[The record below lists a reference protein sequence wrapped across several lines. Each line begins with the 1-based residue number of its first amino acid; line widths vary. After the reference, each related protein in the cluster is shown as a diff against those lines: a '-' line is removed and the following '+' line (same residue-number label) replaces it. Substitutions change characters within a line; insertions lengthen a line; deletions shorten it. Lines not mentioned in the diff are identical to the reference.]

1 MGAYKV
7 MFHLLREHKAKYLV
21 GTFLLGLTGPLSN
34 IVVANLSIEIFDKA
48 VYDASLVLPI
58 VFQFLLLTGLLAI
71 LTPLGKYLV
80 DMAALNTTARLRET
94 VLNKLIQLDQT
105 EFAQSHT
112 GDYISRGTNDIQVTE
127 ALYKEQLQ
135 QVCGILFNGIG
146 CAVAMLLLDWR
157 FSLGLIAYQ
166 LLMVFLVSR
175 FAKPLKKASNALQET
190 LAKVT
195 EKTSDIIGGYQV
207 IRLFNSGAHIVERF
221 KSYND
226 QSRQEAEKRVRIS
239 AVYQGVNI
247 FSWTSSFLGFIIV
260 SGWFMSQGYVSL
272 GTILALVQLQN
283 GVSQLFLSLGT
294 YYNELQSSL
303 AGLDRINDL
312 LAKQE
317 EPEYYPLAV
326 EDCYDEAA
334 LTLSNVGF
342 SYDGSI
348 EVIKNLDVSI
358 AKGETVAIVGPSG
371 GGKST
376 FFKLLLGFNF
386 PQTGCI
392 SMMGKPASEYTLKQ
406 IRELFALVPQEPY
419 LFSGTIRENIAH
431 GSLIA
436 SDEQIIMAAKQA
448 NAHEFIER
456 LPEGYETLVG
466 ERGVF
471 LSGGEKQRIAI
482 ARAIIRDAD
491 ILLLDEATSAL
502 DNESE
507 ALVQEALDDLLQK
520 RTSIVIAH
528 RLSTV
533 ENADRI
539 LVMDQGNIVEE
550 GTHESLLSQAGL
562 YARLHY
568 MQFREEKGP
577 LAV

>member
-1 MGAYKV
+1 MGKYKV
-7 MFHLLREHKAKYLV
+7 MFHLLKEHKLKYLA
-21 GTFLLGLTGPLSN
+21 GIFLLGLTGPLSN
-34 IVVANLSIEIFDKA
+34 IVVASLSMDIFDRA
-48 VYDASLVLPI
+48 VYDASFIFPTVI
-58 VFQFLLLTGLLAI
+58 KFLLLTAVLAI
-71 LTPLGKYLV
+71 ITPLGKYLV
-80 DMAALNTTARLRET
+80 DMAALHTTARLREA
-94 VLNKLIQLDQT
+94 VLNKLIKLDQT
-105 EFAQSHT
+105 ELLQSHT

-127 ALYKEQLQ
+127 SLYKEQLQ
-135 QVCGILFNGIG
+135 QVSGILFNGIG

-175 FAKPLKKASNALQET
+175 FAKPLKKASDALQEI

-207 IRLFNSGAHIVERF
+207 VRLFNSGAYIVERF
-221 KSYND
+221 REYND
-226 QSRQEAEKRVRIS
+226 KSRLEAERRVRIN
-239 AVYQGVNI
+239 ALYQGVNI
-247 FSWTSSFLGFIIV
+247 FSWSSSFVGFIIV
-260 SGWFMSQGYVSL
+260 SGWFMSQGHVSL

-294 YYNELQSSL
+294 YFNQMQSSL

-312 LAKQE
+312 LAKKE
-317 EPEYYPLAV
+317 EPEYYPLAAQ
-326 EDCYDEAA
+326 DCYDEAA
-334 LTLSNVGF
+334 LTLRNVGF

-348 EVIKNLDVSI
+348 EVIKNLNVSI
-358 AKGETVAIVGPSG
+358 AKGETIAIVGASG

-386 PQTGCI
+386 PQTGCVSI
-392 SMMGKPASEYTLKQ
+392 MGKPASEYTLKQ
-406 IRELFALVPQEPY
+406 IRELFAFVPQEPY

-431 GSLIA
+431 GSLNA
-436 SDEQIIMAAKQA
+436 SDEQIIAAAKQA
-448 NAHEFIER
+448 NAHEFIEK
-456 LPEGYETLVG
+456 LGDGYETVVG

-471 LSGGEKQRIAI
+471 LSGGQKQRIAI
-482 ARAIIRDAD
+482 ARAIIRNAD

-507 ALVQEALDDLLQK
+507 SLVQAALENLLQN

-539 LVMDQGNIVEE
+539 LVMDQGSIVEE
-550 GTHESLLSQAGL
+550 GTHADLLRQAGV
-562 YARLHY
+562 YARLY
-568 MQFREEKGP
+568 QMQFREP
-577 LAV
+577 LAS